1 MSISRRYQWLSMAF
15 KLECGVESCNFEA
28 INDDKDIMLALYAS
42 HQKNHEIVRAPP
54 TNRAE
59 TSRAAKAERPIS
71 AGSSEE
77 SWNTENS
84 KVLLISYQNFRLL
97 PRKQLPS

>member
-1 MSISRRYQWLSMAF
+1 MAF
-15 KLECGVESCNFEA
+15 KLKCGVESCNFEA

-42 HQKNHEIVRAPP
+42 HQKKHEIVRAPP

-59 TSRAAKAERPIS
+59 TSRAAKAERPKIS

-77 SWNTENS
+77 SWNT
-84 KVLLISYQNFRLL
+84 VLTRWKNYKRTAAIQKTYE
-97 PRKQLPS
+97 